1 MAYVFR
7 LHRGDDL
14 LGGIQA
20 AVEQQQMAA
29 GYIACC
35 VGCVSKA
42 RLRDATGVDVRE
54 LNEPLEI
61 VSMTGT
67 VSTLRCHLHVSFSRV
82 DLSTVG
88 GHLLEGCIVNTTAEI
103 VLVPLPDVRFD
114 TQYDAET
121 GYNELVI
128 RPMPHAGE

>member
-1 MAYVFR
+1 MTYVFR
-7 LHRGDDL
+7 LRRGDDL
-14 LGGIQA
+14 LAGIQL
-20 AVEQQQMAA
+20 AVEQQQIAA

-35 VGCVSKA
+35 VGCVSRA

-67 VSTLRCHLHVSFSRV
+67 VSMRRCHLHASFSRV

-128 RPMPHAGE
+128 QPALRTEE